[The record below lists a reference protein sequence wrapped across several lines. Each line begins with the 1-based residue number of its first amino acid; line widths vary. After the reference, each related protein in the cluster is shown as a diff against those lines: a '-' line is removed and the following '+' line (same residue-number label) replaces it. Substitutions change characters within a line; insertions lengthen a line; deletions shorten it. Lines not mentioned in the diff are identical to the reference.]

1 MQLLYASRLPAGQEK
16 DPASL
21 FILPLPSLLFSARIF
36 SLLSAILHLGNIRYK
51 KKTYRDDSI
60 DICNP
65 EVLPIVSE
73 LLEVSAMFWLRSTN
87 IRWSSKWRPLLRK
100 SLLNSLGAHFR
111 SAWHLGGFWP
121 RMCLSQ
127 PARVKRNSGQW
138 RAASYAPQSA
148 VCFQAI
154 FGRPSRRWRSVAQ
167 ASQL

>member
-1 MQLLYASRLPAGQEK
+1 MQLLYASRLSAGQEK

-87 IRWSSKWRPLLRK
+87 IRWSSK
-100 SLLNSLGAHFR
+100 
-111 SAWHLGGFWP
+111 
-121 RMCLSQ
+121 
-127 PARVKRNSGQW
+127 
-138 RAASYAPQSA
+138 
-148 VCFQAI
+148 
-154 FGRPSRRWRSVAQ
+154 
-167 ASQL
+167 